1 MHLGTYLMN
10 AMLLK
15 TSKVGSIIFN
25 FNKKCQNSPF
35 FYRRIGSRL
44 QQPEIKTRF

>member
-25 FNKKCQNSPF
+25 LIKNVKTHLSFTEELVAVFNNLK
-35 FYRRIGSRL
+35 
-44 QQPEIKTRF
+44 